1 MEAVP
6 RLPMISFQL
15 KVSPEP
21 TVFGP
26 KLKQYIRD
34 FYNEDPESYTNEIH
48 QLENLRATAVRPPI
62 AVAGCSLLKRYYC
75 QLHFVQSRF
84 PMGIDEPAAVS
95 FSWRDTYANMVF
107 SLSNIRFE
115 IISILYNIGAI
126 HTQLGARTERTSADG
141 MKMACSHF
149 QCAAWAFEHLQNS
162 YPQPPGVDM
171 APELMKFMHQL
182 CLAQAQECI
191 LEKSMLDNRKP
202 TIVAKVAKQIV
213 DYYALALWTL
223 EPSNSEESTIADTVG
238 SKTYKSWKTYVK
250 FKRSYHMAVTLL
262 YQGLTSEEQQKM
274 GERVAFYNA
283 ALTSLNSARALHAGA
298 KGSTGITGVAGEKE
312 AIEEALVFTND
323 VIEGKRKAAKNENEF
338 IYHEEVP
345 EKDALPTVNG
355 ASLVKGISFNVNDPE
370 VSGPD
375 IFARLVPMKVHEASS
390 LYSEEKAK
398 KLRAVGSKIE
408 EKDQALEMFLASLK
422 LQHLS
427 LWDPDRTIDADT
439 LPFPEGLA
447 ERCAALNAKPT
458 AIQDLEDITA
468 KLSATYGDVETML
481 KNIDKLLTEEDQK
494 EKLYQEAMGKRPPS
508 IVATDLTREAKKYDE
523 AHAKA
528 SESNQALHRAMS
540 LHLNNLQKLSQ
551 PLDQL
556 MASIPSID
564 HNVKGGSE
572 TEKQNVRELKRILGK
587 VEEMQKQRSELYS
600 KLRESISSDNL
611 TRILVT
617 ATAESAPL
625 DTLFSEQLEKHQ
637 SLINL
642 IDQNLAAQDNILTA
656 LTDAYARTVETRKSV
671 EEVMKKRESMISAL
685 INSYDAYED
694 LLAKAS
700 KGLEFYRKLEM
711 NVTKLLQRVKS
722 TCRVQEEE
730 REQILARNGKTSS
743 SESTVSMTPEKKT
756 GSGMKLRD
764 HLANRLKNNPSYQ
777 NTYGDKQTIPVAPV
791 QPNTHTPIKPYSTE
805 SPIGSDSIPIH
816 AVPPMTTDPAL
827 QDPQQMYQY
836 YGYNNYYMNQGNSYI
851 PQHYN
856 YTSTSQSTSVQGFAK
871 SNTTNSENMYH
882 QAGNITN
889 TEVASNSNQYAGY
902 NNIRNDSISL
912 PQNQTQYTDQGYE
925 DANAYSQYSDYRT
938 NQGYTIANTGYQA
951 VQGQQS
957 NYNQSYQTLPPNQ
970 SPSHVSAGQ
979 LQPANIGQDQ
989 NSQNSST
996 GTQQYEFQNVNR
1008 EVYVNPYQPTIQQQQ
1023 QIQPTISENLPNYSV
1038 SHDTPSLPSSLPHTS
1053 LSQQIYPQE
1062 TSNLQYPV
1070 AQNLQQPSV
1079 HTANPGYN
1087 VPEQYLTNQT
1097 TGITSND
1104 TSPLPSTYSG
1114 TPSNVS
1120 GANPINQQYYHTN
1133 NNTSIQTVTAY
1144 VLPSQQGYVEGGQ
1157 PSVPTS
1163 QVPVNPPIQTYPNTY
1178 GQAYSIDANGHQ
1190 YQMPPNSIAAQ
1201 GISVNYAND
1210 PEIIQSHAKPSNVQ
1224 GLIQNYQYSLQG
1236 HSGAMQYSTYPQGY
1250 TNSWDGQQVHTSSS
1264 DSYQGHPGYSYNP
1277 TLGGYEYSSG
1287 YQNSQSTQQVTI
1299 SNQTSQSN
1307 DHSNSHYT
1315 NANND
1320 STTNITTST
1329 QYSNGSFQSEVGSTA
1344 INSQPNTSYVQT
1356 YTQSSN
1362 NSKTTTS
1369 TTNSDIKKSDVS
1381 STPKSNLDLLA
1392 DLDITINHAPLVP
1405 EVHPID
1411 KEIKFEPTSSIH
1423 EIDKII
1429 EKKEE
1434 DAMSLSQIDD
1444 KLENL
1449 QIVWDTWYNDVQ
1461 PKKDPLGDPII
1472 LQKFIN
1478 DIEKYEKFV
1487 DSLTVKTLSG
1497 STNLDI
1503 KWKEVQDFEEREL
1516 KKQTTNVAQAHS
1528 NENRTSDWIPYD
1540 STRVIITTADRS
1552 SDYINASH
1560 VKDLTQWTPTFIV
1573 AQSPIPQSFEAFWSM
1588 IWEQG
1593 SEVIAC
1599 LCSDT
1604 QLNDIY
1610 WPTNKETNLTIG
1622 RFTLSLK
1629 NSMNNTTHVQ
1639 RIIGIIH
1646 SEYKIERVVVHM
1658 QYLTW
1663 PATGLPSSP
1672 RPLLSFAT
1680 DIMSEQALRHC
1691 PKPIVVHCL
1700 VGGPLS
1706 GLFLL
1711 AAATVCH
1718 VRAGNGVVDVPL
1730 VFSTLVKYRRC
1741 LISKEFLLFGY
1752 RMVLYHAQDT
1762 LMKRGILSSTKST
1775 FDGFDNRKGNKGR
1788 LVKKNQHA
1796 HPSDDFLHN
1805 LGVGMQHGLVR
1816 QQVKDDKVGQSASQ
1830 ITVDPEEKTDRAQP
1844 VDPLSQLDPLWSIR
1858 K

>member
-6 RLPMISFQL
+6 RLPMLSFQL

-21 TVFGP
+21 TIFGP

-34 FYNEDPESYTNEIH
+34 FYNEDPESYTTEIH
-48 QLENLRATAVRPPI
+48 QLENLRAIAVRPPI
-62 AVAGCSLLKRYYC
+62 AVTGCSLLKKYYC

-84 PMGIDEPAAVS
+84 PMGIDEPAAVP

-126 HTQLGARTERTSADG
+126 HTQLGAKTERTSADG

-250 FKRSYHMAVTLL
+250 FKRSYHTAVTLL
-262 YQGLTSEEQQKM
+262 YQGLASEEQQKM

-283 ALTSLNSARALHAGA
+283 ALAALNSARLLHASA
-298 KGSTGITGVAGEKE
+298 KSSTGITGITGEKE

-398 KLRAVGSKIE
+398 ILRSVGSKIE
-408 EKDQALEMFLASLK
+408 EKDRDLEMFLASLK

-427 LWDPDRTIDADT
+427 LWDPDRPLEADT

-458 AIQDLEDITA
+458 VIKELEDTTA
-468 KLSATYGDVETML
+468 KLSVTYEDVETML
-481 KNIDKLLTEEDQK
+481 ENIEKLLTEEDQK
-494 EKLYQEAMGKRPPS
+494 EKMYQEAMGKRPPS
-508 IVATDLTREAKKYDE
+508 IVATDLTREAKKYEE

-556 MASIPSID
+556 MASIPTID
-564 HNVKGGSE
+564 RSTKGGNE
-572 TEKQNVRELKRILGK
+572 AEKQNVRELKRILEK
-587 VEEMQKQRSELYS
+587 VEEMQKQRSELYL
-600 KLRESISSDNL
+600 KLKESISQDNL

-617 ATAESAPL
+617 ATAESTPL
-625 DTLFSEQLEKHQ
+625 DTLFAEHLKKHQ
-637 SLINL
+637 SLVDL
-642 IDQNLAAQDNILTA
+642 IDQNLLAQDNILTA
-656 LTDAYARTVETRKSV
+656 LTDAYARTIETRKSV
-671 EEVMKKRESMISAL
+671 EEIIRKRESMIASL
-685 INSYDAYED
+685 INSYETYED

-730 REQILARNGKTSS
+730 REQILAKNGKTNSI
-743 SESTVSMTPEKKT
+743 ESTLPITPEKKK

-764 HLANRLKNNPSYQ
+764 HLANRIKNNPSHQ
-777 NTYGDKQTIPVAPV
+777 NIYGDKQTIPVAPV
-791 QPNTHTPIKPYSTE
+791 QPNPHTTGKSYSNE
-805 SPIGSDSIPIH
+805 HHIGPDGIPIH
-816 AVPPMTTDPAL
+816 AVPPMTSDSTL
-827 QDPQQMYQY
+827 QDHQQMYQY
-836 YGYNNYYMNQGNSYI
+836 YGYNNYYMNQGSNYI

-856 YTSTSQSTSVQGFAK
+856 YNSTSQSTSVQGFAK
-871 SNTTNSENMYH
+871 SNTTNSDHMYH
-882 QAGNITN
+882 QASGSSN
-889 TEVASNSNQYAGY
+889 TEVASNSSQYAGY
-902 NNIRNDSISL
+902 SNQRNESL
-912 PQNQTQYTDQGYE
+912 LPSQTQYPGQAYE
-925 DANAYSQYSDYRT
+925 DTNQYSQYTNYRT
-938 NQGYTIANTGYQA
+938 NQGYTTANTGYQNI
-951 VQGQQS
+951 QGQQF
-957 NYNQSYQTLPPNQ
+957 NYNQPYQALSSNQ
-970 SPSHVSAGQ
+970 TPSPVPAGQ
-979 LQPANIGQDQ
+979 LQPINMIQDS
-989 NSQNSST
+989 NSQVSNINVGSH
-996 GTQQYEFQNVNR
+996 QYEYQNVNR
-1008 EVYVNPYQPTIQQQQ
+1008 GAYVSPYQPIVPQIQQQ
-1023 QIQPTISENLPNYSV
+1023 QIQPPVSESITNYSINQEN
-1038 SHDTPSLPSSLPHTS
+1038 PSLSSSVPHSS
-1053 LSQQIYPQE
+1053 LSQQIYSQE
-1062 TSNLQYPV
+1062 TTNLQYPA
-1070 AQNLQQPSV
+1070 AQNLQQPP
-1079 HTANPGYN
+1079 AQAINIGYN
-1087 VPEQYLTNQT
+1087 VPEQYLTNKPA
-1097 TGITSND
+1097 GIHSNEA
-1104 TSPLPSTYSG
+1104 SSVAPTYSG
-1114 TPSNVS
+1114 TPSDIS
-1120 GANPINQQYYHTN
+1120 EINQTESQYYHHTN
-1133 NNTSIQTVTAY
+1133 NNTLIQNTTPY
-1144 VLPSQQGYVEGGQ
+1144 VLPSQQGYIESGQ
-1157 PSVPTS
+1157 SSVPSS
-1163 QVPVNPPIQTYPNTY
+1163 QVPINPPVQTYPNSY
-1178 GQAYSIDANGHQ
+1178 GQTYSIDANGHQ
-1190 YQMPPNSIAAQ
+1190 YQMPPNSVA
-1201 GISVNYAND
+1201 NYAND
-1210 PEIIQSHAKPSNVQ
+1210 PEIIQSHAKSSNVP
-1224 GLIQNYQYSLQG
+1224 GLMQNYQYSLQSHPG
-1236 HSGAMQYSTYPQGY
+1236 TMQYSSYSQNY
-1250 TNSWDGQQVHTSSS
+1250 TGTWDGQQVHTSSS
-1264 DSYQGHPGYSYNP
+1264 DSYQGHPGYSFNP
-1277 TLGGYEYSSG
+1277 TVGGYEYSSG
-1287 YQNSQSTQQVTI
+1287 YQDSRNNLHANISQENSQT
-1299 SNQTSQSN
+1299 N
-1307 DHSNSHYT
+1307 DQSNSHYT
-1315 NANND
+1315 NANNE
-1320 STTNITTST
+1320 SATNITTSSK
-1329 QYSNGSFQSEVGSTA
+1329 YSNGSFQPEVGSTTL
-1344 INSQPNTSYVQT
+1344 NNQPNTSYVQT

-1362 NSKTTTS
+1362 NKTTT
-1369 TTNSDIKKSDVS
+1369 TNSEIKKSD
-1381 STPKSNLDLLA
+1381 TPIAPKSNLDLLA

-1405 EVHPID
+1405 EVHSMDKEPKADTSSPIPNID
-1411 KEIKFEPTSSIH
+1411 KVVET
-1423 EIDKII
+1423 
-1429 EKKEE
+1429 KE
-1434 DAMSLSQIDD
+1434 DVISLSQIDD

-1461 PKKDPLGDPII
+1461 PKKDPLGDSII
-1472 LQKFIN
+1472 LQKFVK
-1478 DIEKYEKFV
+1478 DTEKYEKFV

-1516 KKQTTNVAQAHS
+1516 KKQSTTVAQANS
-1528 NENRTSDWIPYD
+1528 RENRTSEWIPYD
-1540 STRVIITTADRS
+1540 STRVILITGDRS

-1560 VKDLTQWTPTFIV
+1560 VKDLTQWTPKFIV
-1573 AQSPIPQSFEAFWSM
+1573 AQAPLPQNFEAFWSM

-1622 RFTLSLK
+1622 SFTLSLK
-1629 NSMNNTTHVQ
+1629 NSTNHTTHIQ
-1639 RIIGIIH
+1639 RVIGIVH
-1646 SEYKIERVVVHM
+1646 SEHKIERVVVHM
-1658 QYLTW
+1658 QYSTW

-1691 PKPIVVHCL
+1691 PKPIIVHCL

-1718 VRAGNGVVDVPL
+1718 VRAGHGVVDVPL
-1730 VFSTLVKYRRC
+1730 VFSTLIKYRRC

-1775 FDGFDNRKGNKGR
+1775 FDGFDNGKGNKGR

-1805 LGVGMQHGLVR
+1805 LGVGMQHGLGR
-1816 QQVKDDKVGQSASQ
+1816 QQGKDNKSGQSSGQ
-1830 ITVDPEEKTDRAQP
+1830 LTVDPEEKADRAQP

-1858 K
+1858 R